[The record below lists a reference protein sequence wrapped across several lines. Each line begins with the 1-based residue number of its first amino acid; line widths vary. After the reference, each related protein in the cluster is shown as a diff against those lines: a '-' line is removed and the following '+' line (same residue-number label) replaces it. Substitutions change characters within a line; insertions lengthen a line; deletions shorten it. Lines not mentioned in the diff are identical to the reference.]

1 MFPSER
7 CVAVSCDAS
16 CNIAVVSDI
25 SAIVSSDVWETEM
38 GSNNHHRRST
48 TELDSHANM
57 VVVGAQATVVSRT
70 GRLAEVR
77 AFSDKCSKL
86 EGIPIVDAAFAY
98 DCPKTM
104 QSYLLFVK
112 NALYVHDMQHNLT
125 LFRPS

>member
-57 VVVGAQATVVSRT
+57 AVVGAQATIIQRT
-70 GRLAEVR
+70 GKFAEVQV
-77 AFSDKCSKL
+77 FSNECSKL
-86 EGIPIVDAAFAY
+86 EKVPIVDAAFAY
-98 DCPKTM
+98 DCPAEMK
-104 QSYLLFVK
+104 SYLLIVK
-112 NALYVHDMQHNLT
+112 NALHVPSMHHN
-125 LFRPS
+125 